1 MLEPLTL
8 ETPPH
13 LSQRPSRGKM
23 KRYLLAESTRNQY
36 FIPRSSESTSTK
48 QVTLPMR
55 RYITLRPTK
64 TSTTEKTT
72 DKTTDDDVNHST
84 SIGVSEETEQTEEM
98 STSSDP
104 TTTSDFQT
112 TVSSKKRVHKVIPF
126 KNNSSFIEV
135 NVGVGL

>member
-1 MLEPLTL
+1 MVNIVIPY
-8 ETPPH
+8 
-13 LSQRPSRGKM
+13 SR

-36 FIPRSSESTSTK
+36 FIPRSSESTSTN
-48 QVTLPMR
+48 QVTLPIR

-72 DKTTDDDVNHST
+72 DKTADDDGNQSSST
-84 SIGVSEETEQTEEM
+84 SIGVAEETEQTEEV

-112 TVSSKKRVHKVIPF
+112 TVSSKKRVPF